1 MAKAGKES
9 ATHTLK
15 RSGAGRPT
23 VPGQD
28 GRPAVLS
35 RRMQKPLAIF
45 LGILVTLVLS
55 ELGLRLLWHNPYHRE
70 SPDHLLKVRLH
81 HANTDHIIDRAPLD
95 PENSQVRFRTDAR
108 SYILPSFQ
116 YSDPRATVAFLG
128 GVYYRGHCCERG
140 YALSCSSFQA
150 TS

>member
-55 ELGLRLLWHNPYHRE
+55 ELGLRLLWHNPFQFAYHRT
-70 SPDHLLKVRLH
+70 LLQKWLRLH
-81 HANTDHIIDRAPLD
+81 N
-95 PENSQVRFRTDAR
+95 
-108 SYILPSFQ
+108 
-116 YSDPRATVAFLG
+116 
-128 GVYYRGHCCERG
+128 
-140 YALSCSSFQA
+140 LSH
-150 TS
+150 